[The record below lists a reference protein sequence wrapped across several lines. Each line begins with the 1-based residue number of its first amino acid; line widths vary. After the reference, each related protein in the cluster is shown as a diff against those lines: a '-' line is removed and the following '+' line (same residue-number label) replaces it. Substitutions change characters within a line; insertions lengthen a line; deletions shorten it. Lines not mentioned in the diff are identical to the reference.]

1 MTPRLPFQ
9 SVDSPAVSAEEEA
22 YQHLLQGI
30 RLGTLKP
37 GERLLTED
45 IAQRIG
51 MSRMPVREA
60 LRRLGAEGLVTVRPN
75 RGAVVRGLSA
85 KEVDEVFDMRAALE
99 GLAASRAA
107 RHATEADVRGLE
119 HLLDRMAEC
128 EADMGE
134 WVTLHRQFHETICRI
149 SDSPRLAGQISSLHS
164 IVEPLMRVWLEN
176 AAQPARAR
184 TSHADILTALRT
196 HDSKAAGDIMR
207 RHVSGTTATLL
218 EAMSRDTTAAPAKD

>member
-1 MTPRLPFQ
+1 MTSSFAFQ
-9 SVDSPAVSAEEEA
+9 SADSPAVSAEEEA
-22 YQHLLQGI
+22 YRHLLQGI

-85 KEVDEVFDMRAALE
+85 KEVDEVFAMRAALE
-99 GLAASRAA
+99 GLAAARAA
-107 RHATEADVRGLE
+107 RVATEADVRGLE
-119 HLLDRMAEC
+119 RLLDRMAEC
-128 EADMGE
+128 EGDMGE

-149 SDSPRLAGQISSLHS
+149 SDSPRLASQISSLHS

-176 AAQPARAR
+176 ALQPARAR
-184 TSHADILTALRT
+184 TSHADILAALRA
-196 HDSKAAGDIMR
+196 HDAKAAGDIMR
-207 RHVSGTTATLL
+207 RHVAGTTATIV
-218 EAMSRDTTAAPAKD
+218 EAMGREAPAAD

>member
-1 MTPRLPFQ
+1 MTSRLAFP
-9 SVDSPAVSAEEEA
+9 SMDSPAVSAEEEA

-85 KEVDEVFDMRAALE
+85 REVDEVFDMRAALE

-119 HLLDRMAEC
+119 RLLDRMAEC
-128 EADMGE
+128 ESDMGE

-149 SDSPRLAGQISSLHS
+149 ADSPRLASQISSLHS

-176 AAQPARAR
+176 ALQPARAR
-184 TSHADILTALRT
+184 TSHADILVALRA
-196 HDSKAAGDIMR
+196 HDSKAAGEIMR
-207 RHVSGTTATLL
+207 RHVSGTTATIL
-218 EAMSRDTTAAPAKD
+218 EAMARETPAGD

>member
-1 MTPRLPFQ
+1 MNFFA
-9 SVDSPAVSAEEEA
+9 SPPADGSATSAHEQA
-22 YQHLLQGI
+22 YHHLSNAI
-30 RLGTLKP
+30 RMGHVKP
-37 GERLLTED
+37 GERLVAD
-45 IAQRIG
+45 DVAQAIG

-119 HLLDRMAEC
+119 RLLDRMAEC

-176 AAQPARAR
+176 ALQPGRAR
-184 TSHADILTALRT
+184 TSHADILAALRAN
-196 HDSKAAGDIMR
+196 DSKAAGDIMR
-207 RHVSGTTATLL
+207 RHVSGTTATIV
-218 EAMSRDTTAAPAKD
+218 EAMGRNDTALPAAD